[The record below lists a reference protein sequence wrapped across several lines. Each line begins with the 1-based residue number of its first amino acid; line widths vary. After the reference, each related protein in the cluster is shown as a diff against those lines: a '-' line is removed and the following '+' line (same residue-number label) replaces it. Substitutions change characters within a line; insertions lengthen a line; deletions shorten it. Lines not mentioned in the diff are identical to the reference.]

1 MIDKGDIF
9 SILIKIAHQN
19 GLRVLFADFKSS
31 DGRILGKRIGIRAG
45 MDIGDINYNL
55 AHELAHYFLHY
66 DKGDIINSPLHDVYE
81 EQADKY
87 AMKLL
92 RDVAVHLEA
101 QEREKRNALTRAAT
115 LIGASNPII

>member
-1 MIDKGDIF
+1 MADKGDIF
-9 SILIKIAHQN
+9 STLIKIAHQN

-45 MDIGDINYNL
+45 MDIDDINYNL

-66 DKGDIINSPLHDVYE
+66 HKGNIINSPLHDVYE

-87 AMKLL
+87 AMELL

-101 QEREKRNALTRAAT
+101 QEREKKKC
-115 LIGASNPII
+115 PY